1 MILGKTLP
9 DHAFRTLALFSPLI
23 VPPAKFNIDEGA
35 DNGASQKFLA
45 KQKVCMKYEPL
56 KRIDLILITRKNSSA
71 YN

>member
-45 KQKVCMKYEPL
+45 KQKVCMKYKP
-56 KRIDLILITRKNSSA
+56 
-71 YN
+71 